1 MSEVQGNAEGGGRGV
16 EFSVTS
22 TTLLNGL
29 HDPDNESIWL
39 QFVQRYRPMI
49 VRYGKRLGLSAEDA
63 EDVAQ
68 ASLLGFCEAY
78 RKRKYERERGRL
90 REWLFGIVH
99 NQVRNWKRR
108 SSRGA
113 SRLSGTVA
121 QDVLGGLESD
131 EGLEEQWEEEWRASV
146 AAACLDEVRKEVQ
159 ASTVRVLTPGEE
171 PAPVAGARVVVERG
185 EGRTVA
191 WSDGAG
197 VVSMPAAAADQG
209 VTVTV
214 TGPNLVPVLRQAIAP
229 PPPPSDG

>member
-39 QFVQRYRPMI
+39 QFVQRDRPMI

-159 ASTVRVLTPGEE
+159 ASTFRAFELFALEGRPADEVAAELGLTPN
-171 PAPVAGARVVVERG
+171 AVYGAKRRILRRVRELKPLMEDV
-185 EGRTVA
+185 
-191 WSDGAG
+191 W
-197 VVSMPAAAADQG
+197 
-209 VTVTV
+209 
-214 TGPNLVPVLRQAIAP
+214 
-229 PPPPSDG
+229 